1 MTTETKL
8 AWHRMPCDRCGQ
20 EFQFSRS
27 EPRSIN
33 ELAICEL
40 CEIYMRA
47 EKAANPY
54 PTLHAIGLGTQLKAL
69 ERICAQSQ
77 AGKHAGESI
86 HDPGADHHFTKA
98 DSHMVRAG
106 FEYGERDTDSG
117 ERHLVHAA
125 ARLLMAAA
133 CVDAEESE
141 GDT

>member
-1 MTTETKL
+1 MTKATKL

-20 EFQFSRS
+20 EFQFSRAT
-27 EPRSIN
+27 PRSIN
-33 ELAICEL
+33 ELAL
-40 CEIYMRA
+40 CEPCEMYHRGAA
-47 EKAANPY
+47 EAEAEADPY

-69 ERICAQSQ
+69 ERICAQSL

-106 FEYGERDTDSG
+106 FGYGERDTDSG

-133 CVDAEESE
+133 CVDA
-141 GDT
+141 DQ

>member
-20 EFQFSRS
+20 DFQFSRAT
-27 EPRSIN
+27 PRSIN
-33 ELAICEL
+33 ELAICEP

-54 PTLHAIGLGTQLKAL
+54 PTLHTIGLGTQLDAL
-69 ERICAQSQ
+69 ERICAQSL

-86 HDPGADHHFTKA
+86 LTPGADYHFSKA
-98 DSHMVRAG
+98 DSHMIRSEAVLG
-106 FEYGERDTDSG
+106 TRDADSG

-133 CVDAEESE
+133 CVDAEDEH
-141 GDT
+141 GC